1 MRIRTFLF
9 SLLVCST
16 AVAQKPIKFSEQL
29 TYSYTKNGKSAET
42 SVYLD
47 RKTSTWLFTNDDTF
61 GGTAGG
67 LAFVVAYPSGTYL
80 FCGTDDVGINSCQRY
95 RTKAVPGQVTKTFGK
110 ATGKRNVFGKNKYGW
125 QTLTGVEHILEAG
138 RMTQPTYLA
147 TVPFNPTPLYAFNSL
162 LVTEFYLPIFQ
173 HVNYA
178 EVLPRNQL
186 VVSEPT
192 PGGAKLMFIS
202 PTEYF
207 LDLRT
212 YRIADIKP

>member
-1 MRIRTFLF
+1 MTIRLCLF
-9 SLLVCST
+9 FGLLSHL
-16 AVAQKPIKFSEQL
+16 AIAQKPLKFSELL
-29 TYSYTKNGKSAET
+29 TYSYTKNGKPSET

-61 GGTAGG
+61 GGTAEG

-80 FCGTDDVGINSCQRY
+80 LCGTDDVGVNSCQRY
-95 RTKAVPGQVTKTFGK
+95 RLKSAQARASKISGK
-110 ATGKRNVFGKNKYGW
+110 PTGKRRVFGKNKYGW
-125 QTLTGVEHILEAG
+125 PTLTGSEYLLEAG

-147 TVPFNPTPLYAFNSL
+147 TVPFNPTPLYAYNFL
-162 LVTEFYLPIFQ
+162 LGNEFYLPIFQ
-173 HVNYA
+173 AVNYA

-192 PGGAKLMFIS
+192 PGGAKLVSVS

-212 YRIADIKP
+212 YRIADAKP